1 VSSIPEIQEERMGNV
16 YKTRPHRVL
25 VNLVF
30 GAGAALFVT
39 FIASIWLKS
48 SVLLLLIAL
57 ATFAGDIWLVIIDNM
72 IVIETDGDTLTIK
85 KGKKIDTYSISA
97 TAIRAKTVSSGGD
110 TECSLYL
117 TRQGENEELIDCEL
131 IGITQFEKLL
141 SDLGIDRDSVTKLS
155 AESADEPAKLTTV
168 KEKTHGH
175 HHRHHHG

>member
-1 VSSIPEIQEERMGNV
+1 MKNV

-30 GAGAALFVT
+30 GVAASLFVA
-39 FIASIWLKS
+39 FIVSIWLKGA
-48 SVLLLLIAL
+48 LWFLLISL
-57 ATFAGDIWLVIIDNM
+57 AVFAGYIWLVIIDNI

-117 TRQGENEELIDCEL
+117 TRQGEEEVLIDCEL
-131 IGITQFEKLL
+131 IGITQFLKLL
-141 SDLGIDRDSVTKLS
+141 DDLGINRDPVTKLNT
-155 AESADEPAKLTTV
+155 ESVDKSTKLTTV
-168 KEKTHGH
+168 KETSHGH
-175 HHRHHHG
+175 HHE

>member
-39 FIASIWLKS
+39 FIASIWIKS

-72 IVIETDGDTLTIK
+72 IVIETDGDSLTIK

-155 AESADEPAKLTTV
+155 TESADEPAKLTTV

>member
-1 VSSIPEIQEERMGNV
+1 MSNV

-57 ATFAGDIWLVIIDNM
+57 ATFAGYVWLVIIGNM

-85 KGKKIDTYSISA
+85 KVIKLIPIRFSLQRYGQKPLVPAGIRNARSILPS
-97 TAIRAKTVSSGGD
+97 RAKKK
-110 TECSLYL
+110 C
-117 TRQGENEELIDCEL
+117 
-131 IGITQFEKLL
+131 
-141 SDLGIDRDSVTKLS
+141 
-155 AESADEPAKLTTV
+155 
-168 KEKTHGH
+168 
-175 HHRHHHG
+175 

>member
-1 VSSIPEIQEERMGNV
+1 MGNV

-30 GAGAALFVT
+30 GAAAALFVA
-39 FIASIWLKS
+39 FIASIWLKGF
-48 SVLLLLIAL
+48 VWFLLISL
-57 ATFAGDIWLVIIDNM
+57 AVFAGYVWLVIIDNM
-72 IVIETDGDTLTIK
+72 IVIETDGDSLTIK

-155 AESADEPAKLTTV
+155 TESADEPAKLTTV

>member
-1 VSSIPEIQEERMGNV
+1 MRNV

-48 SVLLLLIAL
+48 FVLLLLIAL

-72 IVIETDGDTLTIK
+72 IVIETDGDSLTIK

-155 AESADEPAKLTTV
+155 TESADEPAKLTTV
-168 KEKTHGH
+168 KEKTHG
-175 HHRHHHG
+175 RYR

>member
-1 VSSIPEIQEERMGNV
+1 MSNV

-48 SVLLLLIAL
+48 SVLLLLIPL

-72 IVIETDGDTLTIK
+72 IVIETDGDSLTIK

-131 IGITQFEKLL
+131 IGITQLEKLL

-155 AESADEPAKLTTV
+155 AESADEPANLTPV

-175 HHRHHHG
+175 RHW

>member
-1 VSSIPEIQEERMGNV
+1 MGNV

-72 IVIETDGDTLTIK
+72 IVIETDGDSLTIK

-155 AESADEPAKLTTV
+155 TESADEPTKLTTV
-168 KEKTHGH
+168 KETSHG
-175 HHRHHHG
+175 RYR

>member
-1 VSSIPEIQEERMGNV
+1 MGNV

-39 FIASIWLKS
+39 FIASIWIKS

-72 IVIETDGDTLTIK
+72 IVIETDGDSLTIK

-155 AESADEPAKLTTV
+155 TESADEPAKLTTV
-168 KEKTHGH
+168 KEKTHG
-175 HHRHHHG
+175 RYR

>member
-1 VSSIPEIQEERMGNV
+1 MSNV

-25 VNLVF
+25 VNLIF

-57 ATFAGDIWLVIIDNM
+57 AVFAGYIWLVIIGNM
-72 IVIETDGDTLTIK
+72 IVIETDGNTLTIK

-131 IGITQFEKLL
+131 IGITQFTKLL
-141 SDLGIDRDSVTKLS
+141 DDLGINRDSVTKLS
-155 AESADEPAKLTTV
+155 TDNTDEPAKLTTV
-168 KEKTHGH
+168 KEKIHGH
-175 HHRHHHG
+175 HHE

>member
-39 FIASIWLKS
+39 FIASIWIKS

-72 IVIETDGDTLTIK
+72 IVIETDGDSLTIK

-155 AESADEPAKLTTV
+155 TESADEPAKLTTV
-168 KEKTHGH
+168 KEKTHG
-175 HHRHHHG
+175 RYR